1 MYSVTN
7 LLPIVIFVVVV
18 DPCYERSRGVSK
30 YWLFYILRVKP
41 QQKGKICNVCCKKK
55 EMKNLVL
62 FILSSSQFFIY
73 FNFLRATNIEDMLMQ
88 PFLDIA
94 KTLFNKHFLRI
105 EDE

>member
-1 MYSVTN
+1 M
-7 LLPIVIFVVVV
+7 FVAKKRNEK
-18 DPCYERSRGVSK
+18 PCAFHIII
-30 YWLFYILRVKP
+30 LFTV
-41 QQKGKICNVCCKKK
+41 
-55 EMKNLVL
+55 
-62 FILSSSQFFIY
+62 FFIY